1 MNSKLNAALIS
12 GIAAGIAGNLPY
24 LDQVCCAWM
33 IAGGVLAAYLYF
45 KGQEPGET
53 KQIGTGALLGLNMGL
68 VAALVGTIVKAIL
81 ISAGTGMVG
90 IDAELAAAQK
100 EVTPE
105 LASLGPEA
113 VEMWSKF
120 TRIVSGAEGVT
131 GSWVAITLVVW
142 LVIYSI
148 FGVIGGMVGAAI
160 FAKKQ

>member
-12 GIAAGIAGNLPY
+12 GIAAGIAANLPY
-24 LDQVCCAWM
+24 LDEVCCAWL

-81 ISAGTGMVG
+81 IGAGIGMEH
-90 IDAELAAAQK
+90 IEAELAAADQQLL
-100 EVTPE
+100 ER
-105 LASLGPEA
+105 LGPEMA
-113 VEMWSKF
+113 EPWSEF
-120 TRIVSGAEGVT
+120 NRRMSGAEGVT
-131 GSWVAITLVVW
+131 GSWVAFTLVVW
-142 LVIYSI
+142 LVTYSI
-148 FGVIGGMVGAAI
+148 VGVIGGMVGAAI

>member
-12 GIAAGIAGNLPY
+12 GIAAGIAANLPY
-24 LDQVCCAWM
+24 LDEVCCAWL

-81 ISAGTGMVG
+81 IGAGVGMEH
-90 IDAELAAAQK
+90 IEAELAAAEQQLAALG
-100 EVTPE
+100 PE
-105 LASLGPEA
+105 LAETMSE
-113 VEMWSKF
+113 F
-120 TRIVSGAEGVT
+120 TRKMSGAEGVT

-142 LVIYSI
+142 LVSYSI
-148 FGVIGGMVGAAI
+148 VGVIGGMVGAAI